1 MKFTDRQVKALKP
14 QESRYEAWE
23 TNGKGLGIRVAPTGR
38 KSWIFMYRFE
48 GRSRRMTLGSYP
60 STSVAEAHVSHSKAR
75 NLLDR
80 GQDPGAKLVDQKRR
94 ERNSSTVIQLA
105 EEYIERWAKPTK
117 RSWLKDQQALAKDV
131 LPYIGRCKA
140 KDVTRR
146 QIIHLLDQVVE
157 RGSPIQANR
166 TLALVRKMF
175 NFAIN
180 RDIVE
185 FNPCQALS
193 APEKERRR
201 DRVLSDQ
208 EIAYL
213 WNGLEKSRFSLCI
226 ANAIRFQLLT
236 AQRKGEVISAEWG
249 DIDLVNG
256 WWTIPAEKSKN
267 GLSHRV
273 PLSSSAI
280 LVLEEQQRETIE
292 TRWVFPSPKG
302 GQPLGG
308 TAVNHALKR
317 NMELYS
323 EEPFVPH
330 DLRRTAAS
338 HMTSLGVSRLVVSKV
353 LNHAEPGVTAV
364 YDRHSYDREKIE
376 ALDLWRIKLQ
386 QIVASEQ

>member
-1 MKFTDRQVKALKP
+1 MKFTDRQIKALKP
-14 QESRYEAWE
+14 QESRYEVWE

-38 KSWIFMYRFE
+38 KSWVFIYRFE
-48 GRSRRMTLGSYP
+48 GRPRRMTLGVYP
-60 STSVAEAHVSHSKAR
+60 KTSVAESHVLHSKAR
-75 NLLDR
+75 ELLDR
-80 GQDPGAKLVDQKRR
+80 GMDPGVKLVDQKRN
-94 ERNSSTVIQLA
+94 ERKAPTVAQLA
-105 EEYIERWAKPTK
+105 EEYIERWAKPRK
-117 RSWLKDQQALAKDV
+117 KSWLKDQQALTKDV
-131 LPYIGRCKA
+131 LPYIGRLKA

-146 QIIHLLDQVVE
+146 QIIPLLDQIVE

-201 DRVLSDQ
+201 DRVLSDW
-208 EIAYL
+208 EIAGL
-213 WNGLEKSRFSLCI
+213 WNGLEKSRLSFGV

-236 AQRKGEVISAEWG
+236 AQRKGEVISVEWD
-249 DIDLVNG
+249 DIDLENG

-273 PLSSSAI
+273 PLSSIAVSI
-280 LVLEEQQRETIE
+280 LEGQLRASKD
-292 TRWVFPSPKG
+292 TRWVFPSPRG
-302 GQPLGG
+302 DQPLGG

-323 EEPFVPH
+323 EEIFVPH

-338 HMTSLGVSRLVVSKV
+338 YMTSLGVSRLVVSKV

-364 YDRHSYDREKIE
+364 YDRHSYDKEKVE
-376 ALDLWRIKLQ
+376 ALNLWEAKIQ
-386 QIVASEQ
+386 QIVAT